1 MSQILIQTADLKAE
15 AAQARELASL
25 IIDDAAMADLLAY
38 AAELESGFV
47 LH

>member
-15 AAQARELASL
+15 VAQARELASL
-25 IIDDAAMADLLAY
+25 VTDGAAIADLLAY